1 MIFARTSVFHT
12 NIKCTRKEEKS
23 GRAKYKR
30 EAGIFQR
37 LSLLD
42 VIYVNAALAASG
54 HIWKLC
60 PNTGTDELFIGLL
73 FKQMQKTYC
82 VIICSRLLKYT
93 R

>member
-1 MIFARTSVFHT
+1 MIFARTSVFHA
-12 NIKCTRKEEKS
+12 NIKCTREKREKS

-54 HIWKLC
+54 HIWKWC
-60 PNTGTDELFIGLL
+60 PKAESDSL
-73 FKQMQKTYC
+73 Y
-82 VIICSRLLKYT
+82 R
-93 R
+93 